1 MRIGIVGAGL
11 QAKRR
16 GPVIQ
21 QFSGNEIVSITSLH
35 PEKSLSLAN
44 DLKCEVAK
52 NWKEII
58 EDKIDALIV
67 CTYPDSHAEI
77 SIEAMKKGI
86 HVLCEKPLCTSVED
100 ALRMIKTAKENN
112 VILKCG
118 FNHRYHPAIQ
128 QIKQWIDDDKI
139 GEINFIRA
147 VYGIGVRPGI
157 EKEWR
162 SDPTIV
168 AGGQLMEQGIH
179 CIDLMRWFVGTPQ
192 YVTCM
197 TSNPNSLIE
206 PLEDNAIAIYKTKK
220 GQIVNIQS
228 SLLQWKNRF
237 SFEIFGTKGYAVVN
251 GLGGSYGTEHAI
263 LGKRDPFA
271 PFAEYRIDYRGPDIS
286 WKSEWEIFENSIK
299 SGEMPEGGGNDGYE
313 ALRLVFAAYQSHKEM
328 HTINLNEEN

>member
-1 MRIGIVGAGL
+1 MRISIVGAGL

-44 DLKCEVAK
+44 DLKCKVAK

-139 GEINFIRA
+139 GEINFI
-147 VYGIGVRPGI
+147 
-157 EKEWR
+157 
-162 SDPTIV
+162 S
-168 AGGQLMEQGIH
+168 
-179 CIDLMRWFVGTPQ
+179 
-192 YVTCM
+192 
-197 TSNPNSLIE
+197 
-206 PLEDNAIAIYKTKK
+206 
-220 GQIVNIQS
+220 
-228 SLLQWKNRF
+228 KN
-237 SFEIFGTKGYAVVN
+237 N
-251 GLGGSYGTEHAI
+251 C
-263 LGKRDPFA
+263 
-271 PFAEYRIDYRGPDIS
+271 
-286 WKSEWEIFENSIK
+286 
-299 SGEMPEGGGNDGYE
+299 
-313 ALRLVFAAYQSHKEM
+313 
-328 HTINLNEEN
+328 